1 MFHRM
6 WGRHW
11 PFEPGILERTA
22 FSEYLDRYMPNLTPA
37 QALVFGFAAL
47 IFAGGILLSLP
58 ISSATDK
65 PVPFLDALFTATSAV
80 CVTGLVV
87 VDTGTR
93 YSIFGQVVIMLL
105 IQMGGLGIM
114 TMTTLLALL
123 LGKRINLRERLR
135 IQEGLNQY
143 SMAGVVSLT
152 RTVLLMSVLFEGAG
166 ALLLALR
173 FVPEFG
179 LGKGLY
185 FSLFHAVSAFN
196 NAGLDLMGDF
206 QSLTR
211 YVTDPLVSLTIAGL
225 IISGG
230 LGFTVIL
237 GINRRRRFS
246 RLSFHAKLVLIIT
259 AVLLVTGTLVIL
271 MLEYGNNATIGRL
284 NFGGK
289 LLASFFQSVTPRT
302 AGFNTVDIGKMRG
315 ATLFFMIMLMFIGA
329 SPASTGGG
337 IKTTT
342 AGVLLLAVWSMVR
355 GKHDVE
361 ALHRRIPGE
370 IILRALTVAVLAM
383 LLLVGV
389 TMLLS
394 ITEPFEFLKILF
406 EATSAFGTV
415 GLSMGIT
422 PSLSVWGKIL
432 IMLLMYSGR
441 VGPMTVAV
449 AVANRQKVA
458 PVRYPEEKVVVG

>member
-1 MFHRM
+1 
-6 WGRHW
+6 
-11 PFEPGILERTA
+11 
-22 FSEYLDRYMPNLTPA
+22 MPNLSPA

-58 ISSATDK
+58 ISSATSK

-87 VDTGTR
+87 VDTATR
-93 YSIFGQVVIMLL
+93 YSIFGQVVILLL

-143 SMAGVVSLT
+143 SMAGVVALT
-152 RTVLLMSVLFEGAG
+152 KTVLIMSMLFEGTG
-166 ALLLALR
+166 ALLLAFR

-179 LGKGLY
+179 WGRGLY
-185 FSLFHAVSAFN
+185 FSLFHSVSAFN
-196 NAGLDLMGDF
+196 NAGFDLMGNF
-206 QSLTR
+206 LSLTR
-211 YVTDPLVSLTIAGL
+211 YVADPLVSLTIAGL
-225 IISGG
+225 IIFGG

-237 GINRRRRFS
+237 GIYRKRRFS

-259 AVLLVTGTLVIL
+259 VVLLALGTIVIL
-271 MLEYGNNATIGRL
+271 ALEYGNNATIGRL
-284 NFGGK
+284 SFGDK

-302 AGFNTVDIGKMRG
+302 AGFNTVDIGKMRS
-315 ATLFFMIMLMFIGA
+315 ASLFFLIMLMFIGA

-355 GKHDVE
+355 GNRDVE

-370 IILRALTVAVLAM
+370 IVLRALTVAILAM
-383 LLLVGV
+383 LLLVGA

-406 EATSAFGTV
+406 EATSAFATV
-415 GLSMGIT
+415 GLTTGIT
-422 PSLSVWGKIL
+422 PSLSAAGKIL
-432 IMLLMYSGR
+432 IIILMYSGR

-458 PVRYPEEKVVVG
+458 PIRHPEEKVVVG